1 MKCRFG
7 CPDYG
12 RRRTCPPLAP
22 TIGEFRAVL
31 TDYQT
36 ALLVWVEAGG
46 GDDLH
51 RTRRRLHEAILT
63 LEREAFL
70 AGAYKAFG
78 LVDGTCL
85 WCADEET
92 CTPAACRH
100 PDKVRPS
107 LSGCGVDAFA
117 TAAAAGVQMHIVRDH
132 AEAYRLLGL
141 VLIAKGR
148 AAAGSCKT
156 EPLRAHAS
164 PRDDEQDEAATPVG
178 GRHAPDRLRAMGAAL
193 LCRALCVTRGP

>member
-148 AAAGSCKT
+148 AATGSC
-156 EPLRAHAS
+156 LAARRRARRGCHAG
-164 PRDDEQDEAATPVG
+164 RWAA
-178 GRHAPDRLRAMGAAL
+178 
-193 LCRALCVTRGP
+193 CS

>member
-12 RRRTCPPLAP
+12 RRATCPPLAP
-22 TIGEFRAVL
+22 TIGEFAPVL

-51 RTRRRLHEAILT
+51 RTRRRLHEANPHP
-63 LEREAFL
+63 
-70 AGAYKAFG
+70 GARSLSGRCVQG
-78 LVDGTCL
+78 LRPVDGTLSVVRGRGDVHAGCL
-85 WCADEET
+85 QA
-92 CTPAACRH
+92 

-117 TAAAAGVQMHIVRDH
+117 TAAAAGVQMQHRPRPRRSVPPARPSP
-132 AEAYRLLGL
+132 YRERPSRCGL
-141 VLIAKGR
+141 MQDR
-148 AAAGSCKT
+148 AATGSC
-156 EPLRAHAS
+156 LAARRRARRGCHAG
-164 PRDDEQDEAATPVG
+164 RWAA
-178 GRHAPDRLRAMGAAL
+178 
-193 LCRALCVTRGP
+193 CS